1 MIVGGI
7 LQEREMSCEVDIR
20 PIVFICSCFM
30 FVYWGHGVS
39 WLKHVTYSCPG
50 RIPVRQGF
58 FVFSLI
64 SSTLIKEKLTL
75 EHARKAE
82 KYISTIS
89 LTSALDGNRWSTPRP
104 GCFTLGKETWYILYR
119 RLGRAQG
126 CSGRVRKISPPPGF
140 DPWII

>member
-1 MIVGGI
+1 
-7 LQEREMSCEVDIR
+7 
-20 PIVFICSCFM
+20 M
-30 FVYWGHGVS
+30 FVYWEHGVS

-58 FVFSLI
+58 FVFSL
-64 SSTLIKEKLTL
+64 SSSRLIKVKLTL

-82 KYISTIS
+82 RYRSTIS
-89 LTSALDGNRWSTPRP
+89 STSSLDGNGWSTPRP

-119 RLGRAQG
+119 RLDRPQG

-140 DPWII
+140 DPWIV